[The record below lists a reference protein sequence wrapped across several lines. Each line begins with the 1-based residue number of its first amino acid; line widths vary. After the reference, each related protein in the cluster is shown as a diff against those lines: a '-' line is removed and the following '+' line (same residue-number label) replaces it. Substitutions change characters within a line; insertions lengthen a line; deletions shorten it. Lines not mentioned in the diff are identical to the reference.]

1 MQVTEY
7 GYTVKAQC
15 VSGRGYVDASEMQVR
30 GAWSSW
36 NLYAKMMITSDG
48 LICR

>member
-1 MQVTEY
+1 
-7 GYTVKAQC
+7 
-15 VSGRGYVDASEMQVR
+15 MQVR

-48 LICR
+48 LQVNNKLWVVYLKESHELVGVANK

>member
-15 VSGRGYVDASEMQVR
+15 VSGRA
-30 GAWSSW
+30 
-36 NLYAKMMITSDG
+36 T
-48 LICR
+48 

>member
-1 MQVTEY
+1 
-7 GYTVKAQC
+7 
-15 VSGRGYVDASEMQVR
+15 MQVR

-48 LICR
+48 LQVSNNKLWVVYLKESHELWWCS